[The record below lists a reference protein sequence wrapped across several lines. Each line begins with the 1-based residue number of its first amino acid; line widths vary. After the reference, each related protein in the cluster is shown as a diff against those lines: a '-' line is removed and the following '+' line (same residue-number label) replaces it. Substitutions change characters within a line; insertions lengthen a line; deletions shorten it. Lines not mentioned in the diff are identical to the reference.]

1 MKKKFCN
8 IILSLICL
16 LTLFACASSRKGID
30 AQADSEARIPSSPGD
45 TSAINKEKEEL
56 ANAINPG
63 IMDSIFSP
71 FRSSGYQEN
80 QSELV
85 TEGDD
90 PFFALPPEHPH
101 ELFRVLIS
109 GGNYQVRQIG
119 GMDVVNRRADIS
131 GDKYK
136 AVFFAEYSERY
147 DFMSWNFRGTLKVQL
162 DPENGSIKFVGFR
175 PGKTPNTWQA
185 SYFFKEDLARYIFE
199 FPGGKILEPEFYVT
213 YEWRIEK
220 RSGLS
225 DSEARTRA
233 IEFLKSQKSE

>member
-1 MKKKFCN
+1 MKKIFC
-8 IILSLICL
+8 ITILTLYCS
-16 LTLFACASSRKGID
+16 LTLFVCASSRTGIVV
-30 AQADSEARIPSSPGD
+30 QPDSEVNKSTLSSD
-45 TSAINKEKEEL
+45 NSAIDKEKEEL

-63 IMDSIFSP
+63 ILDSITSS
-71 FRSSGYQEN
+71 FRSSGYMEN
-80 QSELV
+80 QPELV

-90 PFFALPPEHPH
+90 PFFTLPPEYPN
-101 ELFRVLIS
+101 ELFRVLIA
-109 GGNYQVRQIG
+109 GGNYQVRQID
-119 GMDVVNRRADIS
+119 GMDVIKRRADIS

-136 AVFFAEYSERY
+136 AEFFAEYSERY
-147 DFMSWNFRGTLKVQL
+147 DFMNWNFRGTLKVQL

-185 SYFFKEDLARYIFE
+185 SYFFKEDLARFVFE
-199 FPGGKILEPEFYVT
+199 FLDGVILEPEFYVT